1 MAIDYQLVVSD
12 VERLI
17 VLVAEEEINE
27 INDNIIVLIIT
38 T

>member
-1 MAIDYQLVVSD
+1 MSIDYQLVVCD
-12 VERLI
+12 VEQLI